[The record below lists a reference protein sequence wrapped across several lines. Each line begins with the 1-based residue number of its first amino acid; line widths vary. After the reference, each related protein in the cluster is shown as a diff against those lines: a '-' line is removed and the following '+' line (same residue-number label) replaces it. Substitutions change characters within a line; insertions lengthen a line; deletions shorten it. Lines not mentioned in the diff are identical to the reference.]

1 VLHFPSTAPRPGRVW
16 LRRSLPARRSGGDGD
31 DPSSTRVGQQCGCGV
46 AHVASSAHDD
56 LLDWY
61 VWPQAQQWMNPK
73 DELRATLAQ
82 LQIKCSGFKKL
93 SVSRENWSISNK
105 NFSLKKLN

>member
-1 VLHFPSTAPRPGRVW
+1 
-16 LRRSLPARRSGGDGD
+16 
-31 DPSSTRVGQQCGCGV
+31 
-46 AHVASSAHDD
+46 
-56 LLDWY
+56 
-61 VWPQAQQWMNPK
+61 MNPK